1 MPWPALL
8 LALAPAAPCA
18 EATTTL
24 AMTECLMVEVRRADA
39 ELERILLTA
48 QQRIQGEQPI
58 DLAATQRLWVAY
70 RQAHC
75 GDIAS
80 RWRGASLRPVVTAEC
95 LLRLSRTRSHELWS
109 AYLRSPEGAA
119 PEPKP

>member
-18 EATTTL
+18 EASTTL

-119 PEPKP
+119 PEPKR

>member
-109 AYLRSPEGAA
+109 AYLRSPEGTA

>member
-8 LALAPAAPCA
+8 LALAPAPCA
-18 EATTTL
+18 EASTTL
-24 AMTECLMVEVRRADA
+24 AMTQCLMAEVRRADA

-48 QQRIQGEQPI
+48 QERLQREQPI

-75 GDIAS
+75 SDIAN

-95 LLRLSRTRSHELWS
+95 LLRLSRARSRELWS
-109 AYLRSPEGAA
+109 AYLRSPEGTA